1 MITAVGVVFISMFIS
16 VIENCSF
23 FMDVNSY
30 VGKKVDLT
38 WLDRVLNMEH
48 FYGKIHAENVH
59 QNLAPDLVFDFAK

>member
-1 MITAVGVVFISMFIS
+1 
-16 VIENCSF
+16 
-23 FMDVNSY
+23 MDVNSY